1 MVKNLDIF
9 PFYLLVGFGLTNKTI
24 YSNPPL
30 LQVTGKEVSSQ
41 RMWDVLRRAVQS
53 GSYKKAY
60 LASDSGSALYW
71 ESIFSP
77 GASSAEGYRYTSA
90 PSSPIKSPEFSFSG
104 PGPPD
109 ESGHYSDEDRGAT
122 WKGGQKVA
130 FNFPP
135 SSTEES
141 DFESSIYEEENESRR
156 RESTQSPPIESVQ
169 LSPAPEE
176 YYRIVPITPFTPYK
190 KKREVTETSFSW
202 KLPHTFTS
210 RERDVV
216 ETLSQAYKQPRVVSI
231 ARPRYEPGNEE
242 EPPPAKQRLFDRT
255 VSKKGKDTKE
265 QRLSRTKASKQRK
278 TERKSRK
285 GVFKKS
291 AKLSPRMEP
300 DGEPAEKLISSTR
313 GKGKRSALKFRGK
326 SSPKAPK
333 LAFRRNDSGPVEGL
347 STEPIASELP
357 EEEFI
362 VEPSSRLPR
371 DVRTR
376 LNFPSVS
383 TSEYLTPPMSS
394 LQDFYSIN
402 RSQSDPSVDVEH
414 FRNLGELSSEFRR
427 TRSMS
432 ALEDEEVTDEDD
444 Q

>member
-1 MVKNLDIF
+1 M
-9 PFYLLVGFGLTNKTI
+9 
-24 YSNPPL
+24 
-30 LQVTGKEVSSQ
+30 QVTGRKVSSQ
-41 RMWDVLRRAVQS
+41 RMWDVLRRAVHS

-77 GASSAEGYRYTSA
+77 GASSAEGYRYASA

-109 ESGHYSDEDRGAT
+109 ESGECTDEERGAT

-130 FNFPP
+130 FDFPP
-135 SSTEES
+135 SLTEES

-190 KKREVTETSFSW
+190 KKREVTEASFSW

-216 ETLSQAYKQPRVVSI
+216 ETLSQAYKQPRVVSM
-231 ARPRYEPGNEE
+231 ARPRYEPGSEE

-278 TERKSRK
+278 TERKGRK

-291 AKLSPRMEP
+291 TKLSPRMEP
-300 DGEPAEKLISSTR
+300 DGEPAEKLISPTR

-333 LAFRRNDSGPVEGL
+333 LASRRNDSGPVEGL
-347 STEPIASELP
+347 STEPVASELP
-357 EEEFI
+357 EEELI
-362 VEPSSRLPR
+362 VEPSSRLPT

-432 ALEDEEVTDEDD
+432 ALQDEEITDEDD